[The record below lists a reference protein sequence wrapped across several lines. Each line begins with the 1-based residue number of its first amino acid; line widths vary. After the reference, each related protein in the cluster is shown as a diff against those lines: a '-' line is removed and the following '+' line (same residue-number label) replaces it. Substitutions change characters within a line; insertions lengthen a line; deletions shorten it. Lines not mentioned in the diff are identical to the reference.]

1 MTTPEQVAEAQRDL
15 GRQLAAWRKA
25 AGLTQ
30 AGFGPRIGYSRSAVA
45 NIETGREQAPQSF
58 WEAADRGLSAGG
70 ALLAGY
76 RQVAELE
83 RRYKTGLARA
93 RERQRTARMAGLL
106 PPTDEQPGNAASIPA
121 SGSGRMSL
129 PMPDAF
135 VCEPSEAGMID
146 GETVTLTVVS
156 DGPARAFRVSRRAL
170 LELTAGAVTT
180 SASAVLG
187 VAVPRTV
194 DPAVVSHFAALRALL
209 VRADNRLGG
218 LSILST
224 VQQQIAIIAEL
235 RRKARGGLRDQL
247 LSTEASWYEF
257 GGWLNDDL
265 GNREAGARLL
275 DRAVSMAQEADDRE
289 LCAYV
294 LARKAQRA
302 IGTDDEDR
310 VIGLGRAAAR
320 TSGAPAQV
328 RAFAAVVYA
337 RGNAI
342 DGDRHGF
349 QAALHQARCLVE
361 QGSTDGDAF
370 GSFCT
375 SAYLS
380 ANEGEGWLR
389 LNDPRRAIASLTAAI
404 REWPAG
410 YQRERGRYLARTAHA
425 YLAAAEPDQAATV
438 GAAALALADRTGSAR
453 IRQEI
458 SALGSHLGAFRA
470 RPAVKDLLDQ
480 LAARP

>member
-1 MTTPEQVAEAQRDL
+1 MTTPEQVAEARRDL
-15 GRQLAAWRKA
+15 GRQLAAWRRA

-45 NIETGREQAPQSF
+45 NIETGREQAPRSF
-58 WEAADRGLSAGG
+58 WEAADRCLSTGG

-76 RQVAELE
+76 QQVAELE
-83 RRYKTGLARA
+83 RRYKTRLARA
-93 RERQRTARMAGLL
+93 RERQRAARATDLL
-106 PPTDEQPGNAASIPA
+106 PPPDEQQNNAPSIPA
-121 SGSGRMSL
+121 SASGWTPR
-129 PMPDAF
+129 PMPDVFA
-135 VCEPSEAGMID
+135 CEPSGPDVVD
-146 GETVTLTVVS
+146 GETVILTVVS

-180 SASAVLG
+180 SASVALG

-194 DPAVVSHFAALRALL
+194 DPAVVGHFAALRALL

-218 LSILST
+218 LSVLPT
-224 VQQQIAIIAEL
+224 VHQQIAVIAEL
-235 RRKARGGLRDQL
+235 RRQARGELRDQL
-247 LSTEASWYEF
+247 LSTEASWSEF
-257 GGWLNDDL
+257 GGWLSDDL
-265 GNREAGARLL
+265 GNREAGSRLL

-310 VIGLGRAAAR
+310 VVGLGRAAAR
-320 TSGAPAQV
+320 TAGAPAPV
-328 RAFAAVVYA
+328 RAFAAVLSA
-337 RGNAI
+337 RGSAI

-349 QAALHQARCLVE
+349 QAALHQARCLAE
-361 QGSTDGDAF
+361 QGSADGDAL

-375 SAYLS
+375 PAYLS
-380 ANEGEGWLR
+380 ANAGEGWLR
-389 LNDPRRAIASLTAAI
+389 LNEPCRAIASLTAAI
-404 REWPAG
+404 SEWPTG

-438 GAAALALADRTGSAR
+438 GAAALALADTTGSAR

-458 SALGSHLGAFRA
+458 SALGSHLAAFSA

-480 LAARP
+480 LAVRP